1 MWAYTWSRIA
11 IDYNLVQCVPRTL
24 ALLPF
29 TTLLLELSISPL
41 LFPETSFLNRKLI
54 DEILGMNKC

>member
-1 MWAYTWSRIA
+1 MWAYTWSRKV
-11 IDYNLVQCVPRTL
+11 IDYNLVKRVPRTL

-29 TTLLLELSISPL
+29 TTLLLELSTSPL
-41 LFPETSFLNRKLI
+41 LFPETSFLYRKLI